1 MKQRTHFVLAIF
13 LPIQIGLVNFLSHFP
28 KFVETYYSNGIYP
41 VISQVEHFALGWIPF
56 SVGDFLYALL
66 ILLLVRWIYFRI
78 KTRLRNPK
86 SWILEAFATLSILY
100 ACFHIF
106 WGFNYYRLPLH
117 QALHIENEYT
127 EEELIAFTQKLIET
141 SNELQMEI
149 THNDSL
155 KVEFP
160 FEKSEIRSKSIEGY
174 AVIKTKYPKL
184 HYTQRSVKPSLY
196 SIPLTYMGFN
206 GYLNP
211 LTNEAQINNQ
221 LPEFRMASTA
231 SHEIGHQ
238 LGFAKE
244 NEANF
249 IACLVTM
256 NHPNVYF
263 RYVGNTF
270 ALQYCMNE
278 VYLRDRDMAQC
289 LIDGLH
295 YGIRLNYEE
304 METFWD
310 AHQNPFEP
318 FFKLFYG
325 NYLKANN
332 QPQGMKSYNYVVALL
347 VNYFQDK

>member
-1 MKQRTHFVLAIF
+1 MEGLA
-13 LPIQIGLVNFLSHFP
+13 S
-28 KFVETYYSNGIYP
+28 
-41 VISQVEHFALGWIPF
+41 ISI
-56 SVGDFLYALL
+56 
-66 ILLLVRWIYFRI
+66 I
-78 KTRLRNPK
+78 
-86 SWILEAFATLSILY
+86 Y
-100 ACFHIF
+100 ACFHIS

-117 QALHIENEYT
+117 QALNIENEYT
-127 EEELIAFTQKLIET
+127 EEELIAFTRRLIET
-141 SNELQMEI
+141 SNKLQMQI

-160 FEKSEIRSKSIEGY
+160 FTKMEIRQKSMTGYDSIE
-174 AVIKTKYPKL
+174 KEYPKL
-184 HYTQRSVKPSLY
+184 HYTEKSLKPSLF

-221 LPEFRMASTA
+221 LPKFRMPSTA

-256 NHPNVYF
+256 KHPNIYF

-278 VYLRDRDMAQC
+278 VYMRDKEMAQC

-295 YGIRLNYEE
+295 YGIRLNYKE
-304 METFWD
+304 MEAFWD
-310 AHQNPFEP
+310 THQNPLEP

-325 NYLKANN
+325 NYLKVNN
-332 QPQGMKSYNYVVALL
+332 QPHGMKSYNYVVALL